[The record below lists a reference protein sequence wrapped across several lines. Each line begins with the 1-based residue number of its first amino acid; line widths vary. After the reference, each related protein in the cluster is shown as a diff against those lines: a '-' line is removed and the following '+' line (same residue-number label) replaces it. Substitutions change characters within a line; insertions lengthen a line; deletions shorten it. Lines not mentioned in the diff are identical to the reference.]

1 SAKPSGRFQ
10 PRRAP
15 TVIVTNVSKPE
26 AAEESFEELL
36 LKYKQI
42 RLELESIRS
51 QERHALG
58 HSHGAGALAE
68 LQSPD
73 GGQSEARNDPAAPES
88 GAGAT
93 EEPRPLLQEQKISFQ
108 AFNLRPLRQ
117 KLLTPAQMDALNQ
130 PRPEQQE
137 QAPLPDDAEG
147 DDEVQDEESE
157 SDLNVSAL
165 SEEATPLVSGKMLQE
180 EEDLSELHLR
190 LLALQSASRRWQQ
203 KEQQELSRKSIPAA
217 QEKRC
222 MTPAMQRSIGRS
234 SESSPALQAR
244 RSRSRS
250 GGAPE
255 RSRTPVRPRRAA
267 ALSKQALRKQ
277 QLRTWKLQRQ
287 KQQQERRHRE
297 EEIRK
302 IRDLQ
307 NQDEQYNRFMR
318 LVTGRGRPHPHST
331 VSEADPKKP
340 LRQALD
346 SSGNLYQ
353 YDNYDEVAMDTDSE
367 PGSPALCPGHDALA
381 VFPLESTPV
390 RQDSS
395 PGTTAPSSPVL
406 KQRINLSAV
415 SLNTVSRIH
424 PRVRKP
430 AHSLPTTKSPFMLPR
445 HRSVVVCLK
454 ASDDSDSEGEDGGD
468 GVHVPFGGLESMI
481 REARR
486 TVEAAKPKQNV
497 SEKENNPV
505 KSRVE
510 VVKAVA
516 SPLSSDSE
524 INRATELQE
533 KLQQHRASLVSDQ
546 TLLQQLRL
554 QQIRKREA
562 LSAAEAKV
570 QRLREQLLASEKIAN
585 ANRLLLRK
593 LQEQVQ
599 KVQQRVHVKQ
609 QQSLKLESD
618 LRNLKAPGAI
628 KRSTS
633 ATTAGAL
640 PLKVRRLDRLDSHL
654 SELMVQK
661 QRLQQLEV
669 EYAMK
674 IRKLKAAQA
683 LRQAEPRPDPSAS
696 DAPPLQAKP
705 HPAAACVPPL
715 LPQPSRHDLTQ
726 DKLVLSS
733 DAEEEEEEQPPLKK
747 SSGQRRRSFPE
758 SGSATRPKLS
768 HAELPAAC
776 TRAPS
781 AGAAGPQELLLGLNV
796 QDLRQRFLQSAG
808 LAQLM
813 REEAL
818 NLTLSGNTWG
828 QTERHGKV
836 LEVESEALP
845 SPQSRGDLA
854 LVPYGEYHSPLL
866 LFKSYRFSPYYR
878 TKEKLSL
885 RSRTYSHAIDPKKSF
900 CRFDLTGSCNDDRCA
915 WSVSICLSVRL
926 SVCAAVSLKLFLSVF
941 RQHTRNVSLSEPL
954 LFQDLLS
961 YCLPLIGCNHS
972 SRSSEVSSA
981 TERYMKRL
989 FGANHDRMETD
1000 QKAVLLL
1007 SKDDKRYFDSETDDI
1022 SNLETS
1028 VLENPKNTLLWLK
1041 LAYKYLQQRDSSESE
1056 CVDAALN
1063 TLSRALEENPE
1074 HPELW
1079 SHYLMLFSHTD
1090 SSREER
1096 REMSE
1101 TAVEHSPHC
1110 SVWWSY
1116 IGMESSF
1123 EGKDYVCSRLVTHLT
1138 EELPEQTPESA
1149 SFQLLEVLVFR
1160 TQLALFS
1167 GRTRSAVQTLQVSR
1181 RSGVPCMT
1189 LRGGRT
1195 ALTSRSAQGALES
1208 RVAHHLTL
1216 QHRSLLWLCF
1226 IYLKVFKHLPPT
1238 LFDPVDSNPQRISST
1253 EPVLLPWSSSQ
1264 LPTESE
1270 DLIAMVTDALS
1281 RCRDDRLS
1289 SAEQIQARFPLH
1301 STLIHLYRSS
1311 AREAEAV
1318 SVCEQLMEEVPFFP
1332 PLLELRC
1339 SLMVSGCSDWLVDKW
1354 TAAFSQIPAPAQV
1367 LYHLGRCL
1375 QTQGQGN
1382 VLEQLSEP
1390 FIFSLC
1396 DSVPEQTTALDAL
1409 RYVLGV
1415 QMDLQRV
1422 PVIKEEVQQQIED
1435 QRPYLHLL
1443 YCQLLCVSGSVRE
1456 AADGFE
1462 KALGSVTKLEL
1473 LHTLWMD
1480 YLSFSRERL
1489 CSGSASVRDI
1499 RLFSSLVMRC
1509 LKTVPSRVVLPY
1521 SSSKFWNCFSFHNKV
1536 ISFYLSCIPQSQH
1549 ALVLERLHHA
1559 MPSNTQLAIRMLQQE
1574 YQDGSLE
1581 QFQLQSRMMI
1591 SSFPRCLTF
1600 WRIAIAMETEQK
1612 HRAEVRRLYRQALRN
1627 LPLSATLWK
1636 DVNTHSS
1643 PVSLNDPG
1651 HPALISSTCL
1661 SLPVLSM
1668 LQWLLFEAADGGGR
1682 IDSLRKIIQHTHSLA
1697 PTVWRL
1703 SRTFAHP
1710 AIACFWI
1717 MGRSESTQTLRTTPN
1732 RTSIDTVPAFIT
1744 GS

>member
-165 SEEATPLVSGKMLQE
+165 SEEATPLVSGKE

-915 WSVSICLSVRL
+915 W
-926 SVCAAVSLKLFLSVF
+926 
-941 RQHTRNVSLSEPL
+941 QHTRNVSLSEPL

-1167 GRTRSAVQTLQVSR
+1167 GRTRSAVQTL
-1181 RSGVPCMT
+1181 
-1189 LRGGRT
+1189 
-1195 ALTSRSAQGALES
+1195 QGALES

-1636 DVNTHSS
+1636 D
-1643 PVSLNDPG
+1643 
-1651 HPALISSTCL
+1651 
-1661 SLPVLSM
+1661 
-1668 LQWLLFEAADGGGR
+1668 
-1682 IDSLRKIIQHTHSLA
+1682 THSL
-1697 PTVWRL
+1697 
-1703 SRTFAHP
+1703 SRSNGVETEQDLRSPCHRS
-1710 AIACFWI
+1710 CFWI